1 MDMEGIKLGKRDGI
15 RELVGVFVGSL
26 VGRLLGLSEGWADGI
41 NDGICVASP
50 ADTNASIKPAIADCL
65 VSGVVF
71 ASSLAFRFS
80 SRLGST
86 VP

>member
-15 RELVGVFVGSL
+15 RELVGVF
-26 VGRLLGLSEGWADGI
+26 DGI
-41 NDGICVASP
+41 DDGICVASP
-50 ADTNASIKPAIADCL
+50 ADTNASIKPALADCL
-65 VSGVVF
+65 VSGVVL